1 MKVSPAFSK
10 AAGCRGGAPGRPP
23 RRAEPPCAY
32 LSAGG
37 GSKGEPSPGVP
48 PFLYSCACAPLLW
61 AVVVA
66 LSCLST
72 PFLWCLPKETVSS
85 RQRKALFYPGGSTI
99 RVSAPASVDGTHLRP
114 TWGGAGAGF
123 WAHRAFESFARLFKG
138 GGVQGRSPWPPA
150 AAGRTPLCL
159 FERRRGSKGEP
170 SPGVPLY
177 LLLRYCALYACAA
190 DCIRIKIPRHLLH
203 CGRRGDT
210 FSGQG
215 SAEKRRAAPARSPG
229 HGASRPRAARA
240 ALPA

>member
-1 MKVSPAFSK
+1 MPAFSK
-10 AAGCRGGAPGRPP
+10 AAGCRGGALARAPQSVELSFCSHK
-23 RRAEPPCAY
+23 RRR
-32 LSAGG
+32 GFN
-37 GSKGEPSPGVP
+37 GEPSPGVP

-150 AAGRTPLCL
+150 AAGGTPLCL
-159 FERRRGSKGEP
+159 FERRRGGLRGNP
-170 SPGVPLY
+170 RRGFPLY